1 MRAGP
6 SSTAIGPAAAAAA
19 GPDDSKMAA
28 SAAAA
33 MPLPLQDVASLHV

>member
-6 SSTAIGPAAAAAA
+6 SSTAMGPAAAA
-19 GPDDSKMAA
+19 GPDDSKIAA

-33 MPLPLQDVASLHV
+33 MPLPLQDVSYLRV